1 MLYYFNFILKIA
13 REKGT
18 IIVWISML
26 FRTNLNANKQLIH
39 ESNKPSINI
48 ERFLGNLGTIKPIIN
63 NLNT

>member
-1 MLYYFNFILKIA
+1 VLNYYNFIPKIA

-18 IIVWISML
+18 IIVWISMF
-26 FRTNLNANKQLIH
+26 FRTNLNANKQLIP

-48 ERFLGNLGTIKPIIN
+48 ERFLGNLGTIKPIMN